1 MLAKASGVL
10 LLFFASCQAFLLP
23 ENTPGFVQFS
33 HGSNLS
39 QPIKSQLGAGLFG
52 PKKANESQGD
62 LSLGKRIIEIPAKSI
77 KKGGLRFA
85 LGLHLI
91 GLQNTPDSGS
101 WRANQQ
107 SETVL
112 EMHFKDNS
120 AKFEVVL
127 EDSCIAV
134 DRYGQPSLAYLLQES
149 VILHSVLD
157 ELGSLAFGG
166 EVEKENRL
174 LQLDE
179 SATTIEK
186 ARKVLPTRQA

>member
-1 MLAKASGVL
+1 MIAEISGL
-10 LLFFASCQAFLLP
+10 LLLLFASCQAFHLSG
-23 ENTPGFVQFS
+23 NTPGFYQFS
-33 HGSNLS
+33 HAGRQSIHN
-39 QPIKSQLGAGLFG
+39 SQLGAGLFG
-52 PKKANESQGD
+52 PEKSNEIQRD
-62 LSLGKRIIEIPAKSI
+62 LSLRKRIIEIPAKSI

-91 GLQNTPDSGS
+91 GLQNSPDSGS
-101 WRANQQ
+101 WRANQA

-120 AKFEVVL
+120 AKFEIVL
-127 EDSCIAV
+127 EDASIAV

-157 ELGSLAFGG
+157 ELRSLAFEG
-166 EVEKENRL
+166 EVQTENRL

-179 SATTIEK
+179 PATAIER
-186 ARKVLPTRQA
+186 ARTVLPVRQA

>member
-1 MLAKASGVL
+1 MIAVITGLLL
-10 LLFFASCQAFLLP
+10 LLFSSSQAFHLSG
-23 ENTPGFVQFS
+23 NIPGFYQFS
-33 HGSNLS
+33 HASR
-39 QPIKSQLGAGLFG
+39 QPIHTQLGAGLFG
-52 PKKANESQGD
+52 PDKANEIQRD
-62 LSLGKRIIEIPAKSI
+62 LSLRKRIIEIPAKSI

-91 GLQNTPDSGS
+91 GLQNFPDSGS
-101 WRANQQ
+101 WRANQA

-127 EDSCIAV
+127 EDVCIGV

-149 VILHSVLD
+149 LVLHSVLD
-157 ELGSLAFGG
+157 ELKSLALEG
-166 EVEKENRL
+166 EVETENRL

-179 SATTIEK
+179 PATAIER
-186 ARKVLPTRQA
+186 ARIVLPARQA